1 MSDYEESSDFISDD
15 DDKTYDAAD
24 FMCDEGD
31 ELSEDISDEASESD
45 IDIIAYFPYT
55 AERKKQVVFIDDYLY
70 Y

>member
-1 MSDYEESSDFISDD
+1 MSDYESSDFISDD
-15 DDKTYDAAD
+15 SDETYDAAD

-45 IDIIAYFPYT
+45 IDEINIFPIT
-55 AERKKQVVFIDDYLY
+55 VHRKKRVVRFVEYEY